1 MSGSA
6 LPRGLYAITDSER
19 IPRGNLIARVAQA
32 IDGGAVLIQ
41 YREKF
46 LSREERGREAQ
57 TLVMLCRERGIPLII
72 NDDIELAAAS
82 AAAGVHLGQN
92 DAPVGQARR
101 RLGPQAIIGVSC
113 YNQLERARAAASM
126 GASYV
131 AFGRFFPSR
140 TKPETVRGA
149 AGAAHAVAQ
158 GDRSA
163 HRRHRRH
170 HSGKRRRTHQCRRR
184 PAGRHPRRV
193 WPARYQGGGA
203 GVCRTLHLSALN
215 PADKI
220 AVCPARDGR

>member
-6 LPRGLYAITDSER
+6 LPRGLYAITDSEQ

-57 TLVMLCRERGIPLII
+57 ALVMLCRERGIPLII

-140 TKPETVRGA
+140 TKPETVAAQPALLTQSRKEIDLPIAAIGGITPENGA
-149 AGAAHAVAQ
+149 ELINAGADLLAVINGVFSQPDIKAAAQ
-158 GDRSA
+158 A
-163 HRRHRRH
+163 Y
-170 HSGKRRRTHQCRRR
+170 
-184 PAGRHPRRV
+184 A
-193 WPARYQGGGA
+193 
-203 GVCRTLHLSALN
+203 ALFTFQH
-215 PADKI
+215 
-220 AVCPARDGR
+220 